1 MEEEGKELKKCM
13 KRVAGRTI
21 EKVYGSAAIR
31 SIPAELRQ
39 AIKERRGLQNDR
51 RTQED
56 LGRYKREKMRVNR
69 MKLQEQK
76 RKELKLIIA
85 MKIGKWREV
94 KWFWRI
100 NGKRRQGRK
109 GEVVLEEEGRDIV
122 DRYEQASLIEEYRNL
137 ARFYTNFYTQ
147 IGGSSYTQS

>member
-1 MEEEGKELKKCM
+1 MEEEGKGLEKCM
-13 KRVAGRTI
+13 KRIAGRTI

-31 SIPAELRQ
+31 CIPAELRQ
-39 AIKERRGLQNDR
+39 AIKERREGLQNDR

-85 MKIGKWREV
+85 MKIGKWTEV

-100 NGKRRQGRK
+100 NGKQRQGRK
-109 GEVVLEEEGRDIV
+109 GEVVLEEEGRDKV
-122 DRYEQASLIEEYRNL
+122 DRYE
-137 ARFYTNFYTQ
+137 
-147 IGGSSYTQS
+147 